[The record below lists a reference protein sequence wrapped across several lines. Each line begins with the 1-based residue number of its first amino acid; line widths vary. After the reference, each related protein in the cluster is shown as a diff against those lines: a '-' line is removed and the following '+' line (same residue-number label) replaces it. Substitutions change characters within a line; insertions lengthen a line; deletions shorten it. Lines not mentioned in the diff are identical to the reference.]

1 MTLEHTDQAILEYA
15 ATFLGISTAI
25 RHVKV
30 RPNRKP
36 TYSLII
42 SNRADVKLLVEFLE
56 SNQPLKGNKLA
67 QYTA

>member
-1 MTLEHTDQAILEYA
+1 MTLEHTDLAILEYTA
-15 ATFLGISTAI
+15 SYLGISTAI

-36 TYSLII
+36 TFELII
-42 SNRADVKLLVEFLE
+42 RNLADVKLLVEFLE